1 MSGNLPFLQA
11 VTFIGNV
18 LEAARW
24 FKLVA
29 PAAPPRLT
37 LAAADLQ
44 QLLRTSC

>member
-1 MSGNLPFLQA
+1 VIVQYFLNWV
-11 VTFIGNV
+11 VTAFLGNV

-29 PAAPPRLT
+29 LSAPSRLT

-44 QLLRTSC
+44 